1 MSNSWSSHPSV
12 SAWRVVELAMES
24 TIVIN
29 LTVPVLR
36 SSLDSSHSQGAFTGF
51 TTNIGRGVV
60 QITSNGA
67 RERYFHVISCP
78 CLFCFSDLLVQGEI
92 KKRSTVIQWSWTC
105 LHPESKWYRIHF
117 KSHPPSW
124 HWWRAS
130 AVGPLTTQIC
140 VLYEDHRKQ

>member
-1 MSNSWSSHPSV
+1 
-12 SAWRVVELAMES
+12 MES

-92 KKRSTVIQWSWTC
+92 KKKVNSDSMILNLLTSRVKMISNPFQIPPTFVTSVTSIGGWSFDNSNLCVIRRSQRHRFFPC
-105 LHPESKWYRIHF
+105 LF
-117 KSHPPSW
+117 
-124 HWWRAS
+124 
-130 AVGPLTTQIC
+130 
-140 VLYEDHRKQ
+140 